1 METPPEIISAAAALE
16 LLHDLLDD
24 IGQIGPMLR
33 TSIKKEAELD
43 LDLLEIRIRDILKA
57 DPERRNRQH

>member
-1 METPPEIISAAAALE
+1 
-16 LLHDLLDD
+16 
-24 IGQIGPMLR
+24 MLR

-57 DPERRNRQH
+57 DPEMRNHRH